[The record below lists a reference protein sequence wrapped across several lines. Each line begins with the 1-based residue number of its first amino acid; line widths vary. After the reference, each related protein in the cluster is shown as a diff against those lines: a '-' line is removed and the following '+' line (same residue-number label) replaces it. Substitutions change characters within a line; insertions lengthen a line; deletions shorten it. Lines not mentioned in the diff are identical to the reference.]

1 MGQKVNPKS
10 FRLGISDEYDSVW
23 YDIDKYSNK
32 ILEDFQIRLYLK
44 KELQRAGVI
53 KIQILRKT
61 EQVEVKVTV
70 SRSGVVFGKKGIDIN
85 FLKED
90 LKNKINSKIILNVL
104 QLDNPDCSAKHISSW
119 VCSQIEK
126 RVPFRRAMKMAIQK
140 CLKAGANGVKISCSG
155 RLGGVEIARTEWYKE
170 GKIPLHT
177 LRAIIDYSFN
187 EALTTYGKTGV
198 KVWIYKGESNK

>member
-23 YDIDKYSNK
+23 FDLDNYSNK
-32 ILEDFQIRLYLK
+32 IYEDFQIRLYIK
-44 KELQRAGVI
+44 RELQRAGVI

-61 EQVEVKVTV
+61 EQIEVKVTV
-70 SRSGVVFGKKGIDIN
+70 SRSGVVFGKKGLDLSVI
-85 FLKED
+85 KED
-90 LKNKINSKIILNVL
+90 LKRKINSKIILTVL
-104 QLDNPDCSAKHISSW
+104 QLENPDCSSKHISAW

-140 CLKAGANGVKISCSG
+140 SLKAGANGVKISCSG

-198 KVWIYKGESNK
+198 KVWIYKGEANK